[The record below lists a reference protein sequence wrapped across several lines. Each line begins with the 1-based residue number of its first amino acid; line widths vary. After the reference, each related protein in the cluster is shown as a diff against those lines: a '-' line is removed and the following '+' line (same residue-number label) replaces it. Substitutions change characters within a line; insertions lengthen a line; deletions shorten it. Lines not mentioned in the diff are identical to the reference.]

1 MTAPYDRRAKQV
13 CYLIGSAFLKAGGPY
28 EEFYRRQ
35 RAKLDTDR
43 PGWTTI
49 RKHLT
54 CLRKT
59 EKLFLSHLWLV
70 WREAVGLPIT
80 MPYAMR
86 EEPGFIAPEEMIGQ
100 ASTPRL
106 SRPATHRTHTK
117 RSAMQPV

>member
-13 CYLIGSAFLKAGGPY
+13 CYLIGTAFLKAGGPY

-35 RAKLDTDR
+35 RAKLDVER
-43 PGWTTI
+43 PGWATV

-80 MPYAMR
+80 LPYIMR
-86 EEPGFIAPEEMIGQ
+86 EEQGFIAPEEMTGR
-100 ASTPRL
+100 ASTARV
-106 SRPATHRTHTK
+106 SRRTHTT
-117 RSAMQPV
+117 RPVMQPV